1 MAMAPLAEAT
11 PAVAG
16 SMDDPLAAITRA
28 TLAAWIAHPRFN
40 RHNGEGWWTGELYVA
55 AKPFAEALQAH
66 DGVVTQPDPS
76 NRKGLYR
83 VLDERDLIV
92 AHGGQR
98 IWPLF
103 VTGPG
108 EPLPRFVSALKLA
121 PALYAGLELGP
132 VFQGI
137 IEPARA
143 ERKSSRHR

>member
-1 MAMAPLAEAT
+1 M
-11 PAVAG
+11 
-16 SMDDPLAAITRA
+16 
-28 TLAAWIAHPRFN
+28 
-40 RHNGEGWWTGELYVA
+40 A

-76 NRKGLYR
+76 NRKRLYR

-108 EPLPRFVSALKLA
+108 EPLPCFVSALKLA